1 MECRRQKEEREEGGF
16 MLTERTQYMS
26 GSSCL
31 PFQIWEVSKYFYP
44 HSHVTA
50 RETVLETK

>member
-1 MECRRQKEEREEGGF
+1 
-16 MLTERTQYMS
+16 MLTERNQYMS

-31 PFQIWEVSKYFYP
+31 PFQSWEVSKYFYP

-50 RETVLETK
+50 RETVLETKWLALDGYTVKK